1 MEEVLLLKKRLK
13 RTVIFV
19 FTIVIFCII
28 TLILMNKYVLQKEY
42 YSASDFK
49 IKTIYSK
56 IDYNKNGIDDYSDI
70 LLGARKN
77 LNKSVPEEEFVI
89 NSFKYAGYNIKKMV
103 VLDWYDNDLDTLENF
118 KKYLGRN
125 TKKLTNNI
133 NKIKEFQPG
142 DILLFDDKFG
152 IISDKRNK
160 KGYPFVIY
168 KKVAIVEEDI
178 LGDIT
183 IVKHYRFDTSLIKD
197 EILAK

>member
-1 MEEVLLLKKRLK
+1 MEEILLLKRKLK

-28 TLILMNKYVLQKEY
+28 TLILMHKYVLQKEY
-42 YSASDFK
+42 YKATDFK

-77 LNKSVPEEEFVI
+77 LDKAVPEDEFVI
-89 NSFKYAGYNIKKMV
+89 EAFKYAGYNIKKMII
-103 VLDWYDNDLDTLENF
+103 LDWYEEDLDTLDNF
-118 KKYLGRN
+118 KKYLNRN
-125 TKKLTNNI
+125 AKRLTKNV

-142 DILLFDDKFG
+142 DIILFDEKIG

-168 KKVAIVEEDI
+168 KDVAIVEKDI
-178 LGDIT
+178 LGDTT
-183 IVKHYRFDTSLIKD
+183 INYHYRFDTSLIKD
-197 EILAK
+197 EILA

>member
-42 YSASDFK
+42 YTAGDFK

-77 LNKSVPEEEFVI
+77 LNKSVSEEEFVVY
-89 NSFKYAGYNIKKMV
+89 SFKYAGYNIKKMV
-103 VLDWYDNDLDTLENF
+103 VLDWYENELDTLDNF
-118 KKYLGRN
+118 KKYLNRN

-142 DILLFDDKFG
+142 DILLFDDKYG

-183 IVKHYRFDTSLIKD
+183 IDKHYRFDTSLIKD
-197 EILAK
+197 EILA